1 MAPDKPDANNPNN
14 SDAGA
19 DRPDTSPWQVKDQ
32 PSEFAKPSG
41 TGEMPSAN
49 HAQELNA
56 ARPEPDEPDLHLA
69 QPTASPTAAEPE
81 PNNPADRPLGNPA
94 APALSGSPVAPPFVK
109 PPARANKLGLFVVL
123 AVLAIVLLGSFGVL
137 ALYNRPQ
144 TAVTDS
150 VLKLAATSRL
160 ALEGKVSY
168 ADPSGTSTMSGD
180 LKVRF
185 NRMSNL
191 AVDGVITGRGESP
204 VTAKPETYTVNFA
217 VVADSNQNFFVKF
230 NDLKGTIEQLAG
242 GGAAGK
248 SASGSLNNFLTT
260 VDGRWIR
267 LSGSSVPQGPSLAD
281 QCFQKVFKD
290 LASNRAERKKLEKLY
305 RQNAFITPEASLPS
319 QVINGRG
326 SAHYKLRFDGAKA
339 NALAQAYAATDTYK
353 KLQACDNSLKID
365 PELPT
370 TINNLNQANVEIWVD
385 YWTHDITR
393 LAYDNSQK
401 GSKGYFDFKY
411 SDAATTVVVPSSSVP
426 YQDALNA
433 LQKDL
438 QFSGGS
444 SLPLPT
450 PTLPGNRLN
459 PTIYQL

>member
-14 SDAGA
+14 FDSGT
-19 DRPDTSPWQVKDQ
+19 DRPDTSPWQIKDQ
-32 PSEFAKPSG
+32 SSEFANPGS
-41 TGEMPSAN
+41 TGETPAAN
-49 HAQELNA
+49 HAQELNDA
-56 ARPEPDEPDLHLA
+56 PAEPDGPDLRPA
-69 QPTASPTAAEPE
+69 QPTASPTAAEPKLND
-81 PNNPADRPLGNPA
+81 PVDRPLGNPDA
-94 APALSGSPVAPPFVK
+94 SVSGGITTLPPFVK
-109 PPARANKLGLFVVL
+109 PPARANRLGLFVVL
-123 AVLAIVLLGSFGVL
+123 AVLAVVLLGSFGVL

-144 TAVTDS
+144 TAITDS
-150 VLKLAATSRL
+150 ILKLAATSRL

-168 ADPSGTSTMSGD
+168 ADPSGASTLSGD

-191 AVDGVITGRGESP
+191 AVDGVMTGRGESP
-204 VTAKPETYTVNFA
+204 ITAKPETYTVNFS

-242 GGAAGK
+242 GGTAGK
-248 SASGSLNNFLTT
+248 SASGSLNNLLTT
-260 VDGRWIR
+260 VDGRWVR

-290 LASNRAERKKLEKLY
+290 LANNRAERKKLEKLY
-305 RQNAFITPEASLPS
+305 RQNAFITPAASLPS

-438 QFSGGS
+438 QFGGRS

-450 PTLPGNRLN
+450 PTLPGSRLN